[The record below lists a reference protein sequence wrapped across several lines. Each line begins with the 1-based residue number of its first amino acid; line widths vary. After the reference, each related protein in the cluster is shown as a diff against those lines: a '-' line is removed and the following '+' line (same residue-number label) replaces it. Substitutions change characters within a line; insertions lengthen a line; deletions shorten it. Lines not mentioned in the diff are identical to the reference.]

1 MDILTIFIQIQSIH
15 NSMSQLIHLRI
26 ALSLFQ
32 FLDNNDALLINSS
45 DKISALSAKK
55 AFHALYRAVIFLL
68 VQFQDHNYTTDIC
81 FNMKLLRSVVNI
93 HQKKIIKKKILDK
106 AVFVKTLLVRNDQ
119 ILDLEGCKLAY
130 HISILIISVGYQDI
144 FQLIIITDLKVLK
157 SLDKLAVCLGF
168 YKSLDICRLDFK
180 IRKGRR
186 KYLAVCVND
195 TKFRP

>member
-1 MDILTIFIQIQSIH
+1 MLFSSTAVIK
-15 NSMSQLIHLRI
+15 
-26 ALSLFQ
+26 SLLFPP
-32 FLDNNDALLINSS
+32 
-45 DKISALSAKK
+45 KG
-55 AFHALYRAVIFLL
+55 FHALYRAVIFLL

-157 SLDKLAVCLGF
+157 SLDKLAVRLGF
-168 YKSLDICRLDFK
+168 YKSLDICRLDLK
-180 IRKGRR
+180 IRKVDAST
-186 KYLAVCVND
+186 LPSVSMTQNSVLDISLSPSSVFCN
-195 TKFRP
+195 T

>member
-1 MDILTIFIQIQSIH
+1 MHLTHCLGIKHINHNLSCLLKIILC
-15 NSMSQLIHLRI
+15 LARLYL
-26 ALSLFQ
+26 A
-32 FLDNNDALLINSS
+32 NNDDILLINCS

-106 AVFVKTLLVRNDQ
+106 AVLVKTLLVRYDQ
-119 ILDLEGCKLAY
+119 ILDLEGCKFTY
-130 HISILIISVGYQDI
+130 HISILIISMGYQDV

-157 SLDKLAVCLGF
+157 SLDKLAVRLGF

-186 KYLAVCVND
+186 QYLTVCVND

>member
-1 MDILTIFIQIQSIH
+1 MDILTVFIQVKSIH
-15 NSMSQLIHLRI
+15 DRMSQLIHLRI
-26 ALSLFQ
+26 ALSFFQ

-55 AFHALYRAVIFLL
+55 ALHALYRAVIFLL
-68 VQFQDHNYTTDIC
+68 VQLQDHNYTTDIC

-106 AVFVKTLLVRNDQ
+106 AVFVKTLLIRNDQ

-157 SLDKLAVCLGF
+157 SLDKLAVRLGF
-168 YKSLDICRLDFK
+168 YKSLDICRLDLK

>member
-1 MDILTIFIQIQSIH
+1 
-15 NSMSQLIHLRI
+15 MSQLIHLRI

-32 FLDNNDALLINSS
+32 FLDYNDALLINSS

-130 HISILIISVGYQDI
+130 HISILIITVSNQNI
-144 FQLIIITDLKVLK
+144 FQLIIITDFKILVAFYKLTV
-157 SLDKLAVCLGF
+157 SLRL
-168 YKSLDICRLDFK
+168 YKSLHIC
-180 IRKGRR
+180 
-186 KYLAVCVND
+186 
-195 TKFRP
+195 